1 MFRVLGF
8 KIQDVG
14 GFGCRVLSLRSKV
27 QRLGFMGSSH
37 ISVRI
42 QKQRRAILMTLDTN
56 ENDTTNRPNIPTH
69 ATPHILG
76 GLWLRFLLPQEPR

>member
-14 GFGCRVLSLRSKV
+14 GFGCGVLSLRSKV

-42 QKQRRAILMTLDTN
+42 QKQRRAILMTLNTN
-56 ENDTTNRPNIPTH
+56 EDDTTNRPNMPTKP
-69 ATPHILG
+69 TPHVCGLG
-76 GLWLRFLLPQEPR
+76 F